1 MGNDDFFKLQRLL
14 PSGILS
20 FLNLCKTRSYTKNG
34 KRASYITVVRFEKYR
49 GIGK

>member
-1 MGNDDFFKLQRLL
+1 MGNGDFFKLQRLL

-20 FLNLCKTRSYTKNG
+20 FLNLCKTRSYTKTA
-34 KRASYITVVRFEKYR
+34 KELHTSVVRFEKYR